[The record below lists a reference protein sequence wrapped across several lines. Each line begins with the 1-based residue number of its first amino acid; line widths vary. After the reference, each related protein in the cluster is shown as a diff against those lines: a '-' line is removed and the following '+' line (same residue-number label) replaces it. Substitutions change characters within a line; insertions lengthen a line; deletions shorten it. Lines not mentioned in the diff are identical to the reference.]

1 MKLIDQLHPVDVIV
15 AKKKSG
21 LSRVLDHYI
30 VYLGKG
36 VFIGNLKGCVKII
49 PHQELDELLRD
60 YEPVRIRRFSGN
72 NFDVQKAIQRAYQRL
87 GQKYSYLGFN
97 CEHYANWV
105 QYGKEKSNQ
114 VNAGLAILGGILF
127 LRMMS
132 NDE

>member
-1 MKLIDQLHPVDVIV
+1 MIKQLKLIDQLHPVDVIV

-49 PHQELDELLRD
+49 PHHELDELLRD

-72 NFDVQKAIQRAYQRL
+72 NFDVQKAIQRAYQSR
-87 GQKYSYLGFN
+87 S
-97 CEHYANWV
+97 
-105 QYGKEKSNQ
+105 
-114 VNAGLAILGGILF
+114 
-127 LRMMS
+127 
-132 NDE
+132 